1 MKKVTFVAVVIAGA
15 CLVGAC
21 SKGPDTQAKAPR
33 DSGKQ
38 VAGPASQPSRT
49 PSAGATSPT
58 TPAPAQT
65 AAKPTPRRMRA
76 LVGGGGHTEIT
87 GIPIE
92 RVERTTDGCAWYANA
107 AAQREKSTASAS
119 GTFEKM
125 SKQEPATA
133 EEAMR
138 NVETMFKGFVG
149 AASPSGPLFAVT
161 VQSENADQAEAI
173 LKGTVAVVGAG
184 TPGGKLEP
192 VAGLGDRAY
201 WGPVSSFLLVRKGP
215 VLLNLGLSSFSGSRE
230 QAIALAR
237 RMVSRL

>member
-21 SKGPDTQAKAPR
+21 SKGPDTQANAPR

-38 VAGPASQPSRT
+38 AAGPASQPSRT

-65 AAKPTPRRMRA
+65 AAKPTPDACA
-76 LVGGGGHTEIT
+76 LLSAAEATEIT

-149 AASPSGPLFAVT
+149 AAATSGPLFAVT

-192 VAGLGDRAY
+192 VEGLGDRAY